1 MRAEGTDGKVIQTGS
16 KPRSKPRTGQFT
28 QYINCKQPLI
38 GGAARVIRDLAI
50 RQRQPP

>member
-1 MRAEGTDGKVIQTGS
+1 MRAEGTDGKVIQTG
-16 KPRSKPRTGQFT
+16 SKPRTGQFT